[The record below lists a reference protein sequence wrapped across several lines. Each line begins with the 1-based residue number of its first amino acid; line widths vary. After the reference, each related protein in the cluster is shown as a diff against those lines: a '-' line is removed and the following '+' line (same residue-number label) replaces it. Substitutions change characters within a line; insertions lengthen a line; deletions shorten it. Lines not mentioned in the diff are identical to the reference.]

1 MRERFLFC
9 RLQHHFTPL
18 SIPPSSSN
26 SPSLYLKLWVFDGWY
41 RKQFSLSVWLSQR
54 APALHYSPELPVSPG
69 QGGKMGGREEMIDG
83 VENEGYQKTSQK
95 DRMGMDW
102 EFKSSTD
109 VARRNR
115 FNVLIII
122 SLKQEKW
129 ATLFR
134 GTTKFQRK
142 SERWKE
148 KLKKVPKTKV
158 LLINGA
164 TG

>member
-9 RLQHHFTPL
+9 RLQHHFTPSL
-18 SIPPSSSN
+18 HPRQILPLYISSCEFLMVGIENNFPSASGWVSGPPPFTIHPN
-26 SPSLYLKLWVFDGWY
+26 CPLV
-41 RKQFSLSVWLSQR
+41 
-54 APALHYSPELPVSPG
+54 PG
-69 QGGKMGGREEMIDG
+69 RGERWGGREEMIDG
-83 VENEGYQKTSQK
+83 VENEGYQKTSQL